1 MNRIRVNLI
10 ALLMLSATVLTL
22 TPASAGVISQSVTFD
37 QPLGS
42 STILSFDKFDA
53 SLGALTQIEMA
64 YDVMG
69 VAQFEVGDPG
79 FPVSFFETFDVA
91 SSISFDSL
99 LTGTLAGRGSALF
112 LGPLLGLPNASGI
125 GFGYV
130 MGQGTA
136 TISDS
141 STLGSFTGATNDSRD
156 VTLSTTPFSST
167 FPVLNAVSR
176 LSGELSLTYFF
187 DEGPAQ
193 QQPNP
198 SNATLPEPSSLAVFG
213 LGAVVMVG
221 VRRRRNAQR

>member
-1 MNRIRVNLI
+1 MNRIRVNLF
-10 ALLMLSATVLTL
+10 ALLLLSTTL
-22 TPASAGVISQSVTFD
+22 VAPSAASAGVISQSVAFD

-42 STILSFDKFDA
+42 TSTLSFDKFDA
-53 SLGALTQIEMA
+53 SLGTLTQIEMA
-64 YDVMG
+64 YDVLG

-79 FPVSFFETFDVA
+79 FPVSFFETFDLA

-99 LTGTLAGRGSALF
+99 VTGTLTGRGSALF
-112 LGPLLGLPNASGI
+112 LGSLLGLPNASGI

-136 TISDS
+136 SISDL

-156 VTLSTTPFSST
+156 VILSTTPLSSA

-176 LSGELSLTYFF
+176 LSGELSVTYFF

-198 SNATLPEPSSLAVFG
+198 SNATVPEPSSLAVFG
-213 LGAVVMVG
+213 VGAVVMVG
-221 VRRRRNAQR
+221 VRRRRSARR